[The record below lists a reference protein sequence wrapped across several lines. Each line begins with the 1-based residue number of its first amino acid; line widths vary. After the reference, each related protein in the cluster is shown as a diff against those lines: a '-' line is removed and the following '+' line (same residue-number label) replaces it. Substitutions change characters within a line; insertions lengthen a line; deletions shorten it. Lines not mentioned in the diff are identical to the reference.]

1 VWLIIPAY
9 NVEPWLEELLRRS
22 SSYIPLSRTIVVDD
36 GSTDG
41 TAQIAQRSG
50 ALLAR
55 HIFNQGKG
63 KALKTG
69 FEYVLGKGA
78 LWCITMDGDLQH
90 PPEVIP
96 KFLEAAATNVCDL
109 IIGSRDFHS
118 KGMPWDRRFSNW
130 STSKLLSRVTGQ
142 RIHDAQS
149 GYRMIRTDLL
159 KKVDLSSR
167 RYDFE
172 TEMLLR
178 LSRLHARFQWIQIPT
193 IYNQSQSS
201 INRLGDTLRFI
212 KVVSKFLVAK

>member
-9 NVEPWLEELLRRS
+9 NVEPWLEELLQRS
-22 SSYIPLSRTIVVDD
+22 SSHIPLSRTLVVDD

-50 ALLAR
+50 AFLVR
-55 HIFNQGKG
+55 HTSNEGKG

-90 PPEVIP
+90 PPEVIS
-96 KFLEAAATNVCDL
+96 KFLEAAAGNVCDL

-118 KGMPWDRRFSNW
+118 DKMPWDRRFSNW
-130 STSKLLSRVTGQ
+130 STSKLLSWVTGQ

-149 GYRMIRTDLL
+149 GYRMIRADLL
-159 KKVDLSSR
+159 KKMDLSSS
-167 RYDFE
+167 RYDLE
-172 TEMLLR
+172 TEMLLK
-178 LSRLHARFQWIQIPT
+178 LSRLHARLQWVQIPT
-193 IYNQSQSS
+193 IYNQSKSS

-212 KVVSKFLVAK
+212 KVVSKFLFDK